1 MAFVWIA
8 RCLAGHPV
16 AEHPVVEHPVV
27 EHPVIEHPAAELGDQ
42 RAQALPIKR
51 RGAPSLSLEELKAGL
66 RLVREELHLA

>member
-16 AEHPVVEHPVV
+16 ADHPVVEHPAV
-27 EHPVIEHPAAELGDQ
+27 EHPAAELGDQ
-42 RAQALPIKR
+42 RAQALQIKR